1 MVLPADQLA
10 FIGVLIASFIIS
22 CSLSRETFKSF
33 YPARLQ
39 TALFIHTLQIV
50 WCIAGSLLLFG
61 LHDVALFTTLVVAN
75 YIWVKFGPTKA
86 LIRQGFVW
94 ITMFSFLFFL
104 HYTRPF
110 MAVIH
115 ISGCTMLMTVKYTMY
130 IAEEDATKPRPSL
143 MDWLGWT
150 FFIPSFFT
158 GPVLAFNDYLNWT
171 HYVTAIV
178 LPARNY
184 DFDGLQPSRTS
195 VKALTSAI
203 WFAPFAILGTSM
215 FPVASVAMFDMEVG
229 VLHRILY
236 TWIALWCIRCR
247 YYLLWGIAEAS
258 YIESDAAR
266 HVWHFGRNV
275 EVWNIEFATTVHDIT
290 NNWNR
295 STAMWLKRNVYQP
308 TLVKLTE
315 TMYDHTLAARV
326 AVLVTNVIS
335 AMWHGFSAGYYMTFL
350 GTGACTVVSRLL
362 HQHVDPIVNSSQSR
376 VVKISYQVAT
386 VIWVNLLLITFALPF
401 QLHSFQQSWAAWR
414 GLYFVGHMWAGLALI
429 AVLLV
434 ITQKQEKKIRE
445 VAGAG
450 PVMLGLRPDALKG
463 VVVEE
468 DKKDQ

>member
-1 MVLPADQLA
+1 MVLPADQLV
-10 FIGVLIASFIIS
+10 FIGVLISSFIIS
-22 CSLSRETFKSF
+22 CSLSRETFNSF

-39 TALFIHTLQIV
+39 TAIFIHALQVV
-50 WCIAGSLLLFG
+50 WCITGGLLLFG
-61 LHDVALFTTLVVAN
+61 LPDVALFTTLVMAN
-75 YIWVKFGPTKA
+75 YTWVKFGPIKA

-115 ISGCTMLMTVKYTMY
+115 ISGCTMLLTVKYTMY
-130 IAEEDATKPRPSL
+130 IAEEDVTKPRPSL

-158 GPVLAFNDYLNWT
+158 GPTLALNEYLNWVN
-171 HYVTAIV
+171 YVTAIV
-178 LPARNY
+178 PPHLDLKVY
-184 DFDGLQPSRTS
+184 DFDQLQPPRTS

-258 YIESDAAR
+258 YIGSDAAR

-275 EVWNIEFATTVHDIT
+275 EVWNIELATTVHDIT

-308 TLVKLTE
+308 TLAKLTE
-315 TMYDHTLAARV
+315 TMHDHTRAARV
-326 AVLVTNVIS
+326 AILVTNVIS

-376 VVKISYQVAT
+376 FVQISYQIAT

-429 AVLLV
+429 VVLLV

-445 VAGAG
+445 VAGAA
-450 PVMLGLRPDALKG
+450 P